1 MKIRCNVHEYLI
13 FVNSKALKINDN
25 ESYKIWEKSI
35 PGDCG
40 CSLVF
45 PTTELGATRS
55 KVDRILRGKSD
66 TLGGKLWLG
75 IVTNS

>member
-1 MKIRCNVHEYLI
+1 MHEYLI
-13 FVNSKALKINDN
+13 FVNSKALKIMIMSDTK
-25 ESYKIWEKSI
+25 YGKKSI

-55 KVDRILRGKSD
+55 KVDRSLRGKSD

>member
-1 MKIRCNVHEYLI
+1 MIFRSNVHEYLI
-13 FVNSKALKINDN
+13 FVNSKTEDNDN

-55 KVDRILRGKSD
+55 RVDRILRGKSD